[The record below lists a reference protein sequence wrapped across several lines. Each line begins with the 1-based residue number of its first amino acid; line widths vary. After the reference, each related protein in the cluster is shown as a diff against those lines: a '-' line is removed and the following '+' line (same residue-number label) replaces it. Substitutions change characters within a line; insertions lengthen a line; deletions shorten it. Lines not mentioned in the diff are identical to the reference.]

1 MSIPVQGTVG
11 FAAYVSG
18 GVGAQGGAAKSSEGF
33 RDIYEEARGS
43 YSVDDAVRRTME
55 NAGIELTDREKE
67 ILKLKAMIRE
77 IEAAL
82 REVEE
87 GESDLTGEE
96 IQELKA
102 KLQELKQQLYS
113 MQFGLM

>member
-11 FAAYVSG
+11 FAAYASG
-18 GVGAQGGAAKSSEGF
+18 AVGAQGGAAKSSEGF
-33 RDIYEEARGS
+33 RDIYEEMKGE
-43 YSVDDAVRRTME
+43 YSVDDAWRRTMAD
-55 NAGIELTDREKE
+55 AGIELTDREKE
-67 ILKLKAMIRE
+67 ILRLKAMIRE

-87 GESDLTGEE
+87 GNSELTGEE

-102 KLQELKQQLYS
+102 RLQELKQQLYS

>member
-1 MSIPVQGTVG
+1 MGVPVQ
-11 FAAYVSG
+11 AAGSAVFYSST
-18 GVGAQGGAAKSSEGF
+18 VGAQGGAAKSSEGF
-33 RDIYEEARGS
+33 RDIYEEMKGE
-43 YSVDDAVRRTME
+43 YSVDDAWRRTMAD
-55 NAGIELTDREKE
+55 AGIELTDREKE
-67 ILKLKAMIRE
+67 ILRLKAMIRE

-87 GESDLTGEE
+87 GTSDLSAEE

-102 KLQELKQQLYS
+102 QLQELKQQLYS